1 MSGIATGIIGI
12 GTAVFGAFQSGRA
25 RREARRQ
32 KRIAA
37 ARLQALEANRQDI
50 VDPFEGVENPYQQ
63 MQVAT
68 RSTEIAAEQ
77 ADISLASSLDTLR
90 ATGASAGGATA
101 LARAATQ
108 AKRKIGADI
117 EKQEMALQ
125 KLKAQGTMQF
135 EAQKARS
142 ASATMARQEAR
153 ENQQLNRQSSLMD
166 SYAQQETAA
175 KQQMMGNIGAA
186 VGGLATMGM
195 QQGWFKSTPP
205 QTPTVPK
212 INPESRVATGNVSL
226 TDKSGNVGMYNR
238 DSYNLNYNIGDYD
251 FNIDTG
257 FNTNTNY
264 NTNTNFTN
272 SRYWDHIFGRSGNTW
287 GTSSAYHS
295 PFPGQG

>member
-1 MSGIATGIIGI
+1 MSGIATGVIGI
-12 GTAVFGAFQSGRA
+12 GTAIFGAFQSGKA

-153 ENQQLNRQSSLMD
+153 ENQQLNRQSSLAS
-166 SYAQQETAA
+166 SYSQQEASYGG
-175 KQQMMGNIGAA
+175 QMMQGFGKIIGG
-186 VGGLATMGM
+186 VGAGALDMSINEE
-195 QQGWFKSTPP
+195 QFKAW
-205 QTPTVPK
+205 QEL
-212 INPESRVATGNVSL
+212 NPGGTRAEFRKSL
-226 TDKSGNVGMYNR
+226 
-238 DSYNLNYNIGDYD
+238 
-251 FNIDTG
+251 
-257 FNTNTNY
+257 
-264 NTNTNFTN
+264 
-272 SRYWDHIFGRSGNTW
+272 
-287 GTSSAYHS
+287 
-295 PFPGQG
+295 

>member
-1 MSGIATGIIGI
+1 MSGIAIGLGISVVSSIFGGI
-12 GTAVFGAFQSGRA
+12 GAAKA

-37 ARLQALEANRQDI
+37 ARLQALEAKRQDI

-195 QQGWFKSTPP
+195 QQGLFKSTSPSTATNIEP
-205 QTPTVPK
+205 GVVSIEDPTV
-212 INPESRVATGNVSL
+212 GDYSL
-226 TDKSGNVGMYNR
+226 NQKSIELGDQAM
-238 DSYNLNYNIGDYD
+238 GDYD
-251 FNIDTG
+251 YENTNTNYNT
-257 FNTNTNY
+257 NTNTNY
-264 NTNTNFTN
+264 NTNTNFTD
-272 SRYWDHIFGRSGNTW
+272 SRYWDHIFGKSGNTF
-287 GTSSAYHS
+287 GTSSMYHS
-295 PFPGQG
+295 PYRQG